1 LGEYIITEIY
11 QKDLIVQKEEISKEI
26 KQDINS
32 KLDQIF
38 KKAKKA
44 FDIPKLKI
52 YDKVKLLV
60 EDEKYAKFGI
70 HKGEIGV
77 VVDDNAVQDFIEV
90 DFLNFNDS
98 ISVNFN
104 DLEPI
109 KWVNIIK
116 KRLNILFSLF
126 WPTWLLSVLWVGE
139 SWVLLKRVIHI
150 VCLCA

>member
-1 LGEYIITEIY
+1 MGEYIITEIY

-109 KWVNIIK
+109 K
-116 KRLNILFSLF
+116 
-126 WPTWLLSVLWVGE
+126 
-139 SWVLLKRVIHI
+139 
-150 VCLCA
+150 